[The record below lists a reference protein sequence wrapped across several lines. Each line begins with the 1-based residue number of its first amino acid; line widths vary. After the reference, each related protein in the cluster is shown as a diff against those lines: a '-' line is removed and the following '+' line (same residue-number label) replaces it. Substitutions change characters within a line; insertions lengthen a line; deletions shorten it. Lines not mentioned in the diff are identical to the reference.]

1 MTAPSAIYD
10 DVPAEIAYLIGH
22 KETLIHCNKPIMHGV
37 LSLEQLELLVEM
49 EALVAG
55 GREELARR
63 PHYLHYAEPLSPMVH
78 PDETIARLLFCTEHG
93 IPVMYAPVTVG
104 GATAPVTGAGN
115 LVACLAESLSGLVI
129 VQLKRPGWPVIFGG
143 VPTVMDMSTAVAA
156 YGAPELSLWSAALA
170 EMAHYLRL
178 PLMSTAGCTDA
189 VTFDEQAAAESAI
202 SCLMAALSGANLV
215 HDVGFAESAHHASLE
230 LIAATDEIISMI
242 GVIMRGVEVSP
253 KTLALD
259 AIGQVGPG
267 GHYLDKKHTLD
278 HFRQSWMPLLMS
290 RQSYERWTASGSQTL
305 ADRANARVRKIVR
318 EHQPEPLDPIVLAE
332 LDRMEEH
339 WWQMIS

>member
-1 MTAPSAIYD
+1 
-10 DVPAEIAYLIGH
+10 
-22 KETLIHCNKPIMHGV
+22 
-37 LSLEQLELLVEM
+37 
-49 EALVAG
+49 
-55 GREELARR
+55 
-63 PHYLHYAEPLSPMVH
+63 
-78 PDETIARLLFCTEHG
+78 
-93 IPVMYAPVTVG
+93 
-104 GATAPVTGAGN
+104 
-115 LVACLAESLSGLVI
+115 
-129 VQLKRPGWPVIFGG
+129 
-143 VPTVMDMSTAVAA
+143 
-156 YGAPELSLWSAALA
+156 
-170 EMAHYLRL
+170 
-178 PLMSTAGCTDA
+178 
-189 VTFDEQAAAESAI
+189 
-202 SCLMAALSGANLV
+202 
-215 HDVGFAESAHHASLE
+215 